1 LGNIG
6 FLLVPSHQFSGSTYN
21 TSELIQ
27 LNSIEKLGEKKGGV
41 FSNKLSLVH
50 RPDEPGAGDG
60 LRGGGG
66 GGEAAAVGGVVG
78 ERSAPDGCAHSVEVV
93 IVGPDGKPELFG
105 KHGEDRVQNDVA
117 TLFWRLPASF
127 TRSEVCE
134 VLGYEPDR
142 TLLYRALRE
151 LVREGHL
158 AVEEHGSG
166 QRATLYRKT
175 TQPDSPPPP

>member
-1 LGNIG
+1 MTRE
-6 FLLVPSHQFSGSTYN
+6 QY
-21 TSELIQ
+21 
-27 LNSIEKLGEKKGGV
+27 
-41 FSNKLSLVH
+41 
-50 RPDEPGAGDG
+50 
-60 LRGGGG
+60 
-66 GGEAAAVGGVVG
+66 
-78 ERSAPDGCAHSVEVV
+78 ERSKRQLEEQLRAGTALLEKAYHAQVAALDVVWRLHAQEDDVVAYRGEPTPAPAQPAAPPPAQPAPVPQRPRRRSASEVQ
-93 IVGPDGKPELFG
+93 
-105 KHGEDRVQNDVA
+105 EDIA

-175 TQPDSPPPP
+175 TPPDSPPSE